1 MTRATFLFSI
11 AAAGLI
17 TASCAVTAEQTIPDK
32 ELGLVKG
39 SVFDTPAPPA
49 YEYTKDMPGSTKP
62 LPRSYYTAPPQ
73 IPHNIDA
80 FVPITAK
87 NNACRG
93 CHDNPAQ
100 WGKPRQKGMPPPIPE
115 SHYVDPAYGH
125 PEAGLK
131 GKKQKTLSNA
141 RYNCV
146 QCHAPQANAAPL
158 VQNTFK
164 PAK

>member
-1 MTRATFLFSI
+1 MTRAKFFLILS
-11 AAAGLI
+11 AAGLI
-17 TASCAVTAEQTIPDK
+17 TVSCATAQQAIPDK
-32 ELGLVKG
+32 ELGLVK
-39 SVFDTPAPPA
+39 SAVEETPAPPA
-49 YEYTKDMPGSTKP
+49 YEYTKAMPGTAAP
-62 LPRSYYTAPPQ
+62 LPRAYPTAPPQ

-93 CHDNPAQ
+93 CHDKPAD
-100 WGKPRQKGMPPPIPE
+100 WGKPKQKGMPTPIPE

-125 PEAGLK
+125 PEAGLP
-131 GKKQKTLSNA
+131 GKRQKVLSNS

-146 QCHAPQANAAPL
+146 QCHVPQANAEPL

-164 PAK
+164 SAE